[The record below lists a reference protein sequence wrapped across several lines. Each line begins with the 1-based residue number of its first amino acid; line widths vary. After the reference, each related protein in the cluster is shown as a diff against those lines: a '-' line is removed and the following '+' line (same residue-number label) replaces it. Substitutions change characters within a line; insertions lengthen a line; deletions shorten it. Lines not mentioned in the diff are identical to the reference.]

1 MRVLLCL
8 ILFNCSFLMPGL
20 AQRTEQII
28 DSLENELSLSKTEDE
43 QRIDI
48 LNELGYRYWI
58 VNSGTSVDFGNK
70 ALELSEKLQYK
81 PGMAKAKR
89 VLGVA
94 YWTQG
99 KAKLA
104 LENLYSSQEI
114 YTQIGD
120 QEGYANALMNTGM
133 VYADISDYEKSLS
146 IYDQSIQKFTEL
158 GLKARIA
165 TTFTK
170 IGDVLLMQG
179 SYDEAKDYLTNALNM
194 HSDNNYVYGMGE
206 AHNKLAIVLL
216 ERGELEQAD
225 YHLKKAVE
233 YGSKVNDEDGYIG
246 NLIQFGKLQ
255 RLRRNH
261 PDSEEHL
268 LEALELAQKKG
279 LRKYMLAA
287 YKELKLLKKELGL
300 FQESLHYYDAYLTLK
315 DSIFNADK
323 SKQIAALEFG
333 QELEDQQKE
342 IALLQQKE
350 KTSSIINWS
359 LGLGLLGLG
368 IIGFL
373 IFYNQRQKTQ
383 KEREL
388 VNRKQELMASRE
400 ELAKTA
406 LENANLKQKELQQQL
421 AFKNKELTSYT
432 LNFVQKNE
440 LMHQLQEK
448 IKEVKSAP
456 VANQARLLADLERT
470 IRQHVTIDRDWEDFK
485 RSFEE
490 VHTDFYLR
498 LKEKHPDLSANDLKI
513 CALTRLNLSIKESSS
528 ILGISP
534 ESAKTARYRLR
545 KKLGLEPEQEIL
557 DYFLELEQ
565 SARK

>member
-1 MRVLLCL
+1 MRVLLGL
-8 ILFNCSFLMPGL
+8 ILFIFTFNMQGL

-28 DSLENELSLSKTEDE
+28 DSLENELSLAKTDDE
-43 QRIDI
+43 KRIDI

-58 VNSGTSVDFGNK
+58 IDSGTSVEFGNK
-70 ALELSEKLQYK
+70 ALALSETINYQ
-81 PGMAKAKR
+81 PGIAMAKR

-99 KAKLA
+99 EAKLA
-104 LENLYSSQEI
+104 LENLSRSQEV
-114 YTQIGD
+114 YKQIGD
-120 QEGYANALMNTGM
+120 EEGFANALMNTGM
-133 VYADISDYEKSLS
+133 VYADIGDYEKSLA
-146 IYDQSIQKFTEL
+146 IYDQSIQEFTKLEL
-158 GLKARIA
+158 KPRIA

-179 SYDEAKDYLTNALNM
+179 SYDEAKDYLNNALNM
-194 HSDNNYVYGMGE
+194 HSENNYVYGMGE
-206 AHNKLAIVLL
+206 AHNKLAIVML
-216 ERGELEQAD
+216 EMGELEQAD
-225 YHLKKAVE
+225 HHLRKAVE
-233 YGSKVNDEDGYIG
+233 YGRLVNDEDGYIA
-246 NLIQFGKLQ
+246 NLIQFGKLE
-255 RLRRNH
+255 RLRNNP
-261 PDSEEHL
+261 PDSEKHL
-268 LEALELAQKKG
+268 MEALNLAKKKW

-287 YKELKLLKKELGL
+287 YKELKLLKKEQGL
-300 FQESLHYYDAYLTLK
+300 FEESLGYYDAYLTLK

-342 IALLQQKE
+342 IALLQEKE

-359 LGLGLLGLG
+359 LGLGILGLG

-373 IFYNQRQKTQ
+373 IFNNQRQKTQ

-388 VNRKQELMASRE
+388 VNRKQELLASRE

-406 LENANLKQKELQQQL
+406 LENANLKQNELQQQL
-421 AFKNKELTSYT
+421 EFKNKELTSYT

-440 LMHQLQEK
+440 LLHQIQEK
-448 IKEVKSAP
+448 IAEAKNAP
-456 VANQARLLADLERT
+456 EAHQTKLLSQLERS
-470 IRQHVTIDRDWEDFK
+470 IKQHVTIDKDWEDFR

-513 CALTRLNLSIKESSS
+513 CTLTRLNLSIKESAS

-545 KKLGLEPEQEIL
+545 KKLGLDPEQEIL

-565 SARK
+565 SS